1 MIESSARQNE
11 CRRAIEPNPCAAAA
25 EHAIES
31 NPRAPSAG
39 RVGAYRV
46 TISLAASPPRLSA
59 SQPNPDKKKRNET
72 KRNET
77 KRNESKQN
85 RIE

>member
-1 MIESSARQNE
+1 MIESNARQNE
-11 CRRAIEPNPCAAAA
+11 CCQAIEP
-25 EHAIES
+25 

-59 SQPNPDKKKRNET
+59 SQPNPARLARRTCNTPATKK
-72 KRNET
+72 
-77 KRNESKQN
+77 
-85 RIE
+85 